1 MSKEENTKEN
11 TKDRVEKIKEI
22 TEEPN
27 AVVVEESA
35 VETTEE
41 AAEKSAGDAIETDK
55 ETMAAELV
63 QDETVDEKK
72 SKKTLSK
79 KMIGIIGG
87 SIAGVLLLA
96 YIAVASFY
104 SNRFLMGTTVNGA
117 DCSGMTLK
125 EVEDLMQAQVETYA
139 LTLNGAEGYSEQI
152 LGTEIDI
159 KYDGVDEIQKAFEK
173 QNSYKWIVA
182 LFQKNPIKAN
192 VSFTYDAE
200 KLDARINALRCLK
213 PENQKEAVSAKPIYQ
228 DGAYVIQPEETGTQI
243 DLEKL
248 NAAVHQSVDLMENSL
263 DIYEKGCYLL
273 PKYTSTSEE
282 VIAARDGLNK
292 CLQAK
297 ITYSLDGI
305 TVVVDKSQIENWL
318 SVDQDMNIKVDEK
331 KARAFTDT
339 LGSKYNTPNKDKDL
353 ITPTGK
359 KVKISGA
366 ILGRRVGSAADCEQ
380 LISEIKAGKVV
391 TREPVLSQKPTSED
405 EFVWGNTYTEVDLS
419 TQHMWHISNG
429 NVVFECDVVT
439 GSPGR
444 NTPAGVFKILE
455 KKRNKTLVGN
465 IVPETGQP
473 EYRTP
478 VSYWARVTWSGIGFH
493 DATWQPAFGGD
504 LYLTRGSHGC
514 INMSLADVAAYYAKI
529 SVGTP
534 VIIHY

>member
-1 MSKEENTKEN
+1 MSKEENTKDKVEEIKEN
-11 TKDRVEKIKEI
+11 TEES
-22 TEEPN
+22 TEETREVVSEET
-27 AVVVEESA
+27 AVEMIK
-35 VETTEE
+35 ETTEE
-41 AAEKSAGDAIETDK
+41 AAEDTIES
-55 ETMAAELV
+55 ETETPAAELT
-63 QDETVDEKK
+63 QEESAAEETP
-72 SKKTLSK
+72 KKTLSK

-87 SIAGVLLLA
+87 SVAAVLILV
-96 YIAVASFY
+96 YVAVASFY
-104 SNRFLMGTTVNGA
+104 SNRFLMGTTVNGV

-125 EVEDLMQAQVETYA
+125 EVEALMQAQVETYT
-139 LTLNGAEGYSEQI
+139 LTLSGAEGHSEQL

-159 KYDGVDEIQKAFEK
+159 KYDGVDELQEAFEK
-173 QNSYKWIVA
+173 QNSYEWIMA
-182 LFQKNPIKAN
+182 LFRKNLIKAN

-200 KLDARINALRCLK
+200 KLDARINALNCLK

-228 DGAYVIQPEETGTQI
+228 DGAYVIQSEEAGTQI
-243 DLEKL
+243 DVEKL
-248 NAAVHQSVDLMENSL
+248 NAAVHQSVELMENSL
-263 DIYEKGCYLL
+263 DLYEKGCYLP

-282 VIAARDGLNK
+282 VIAAKDGLNK

-305 TVVVDKSQIENWL
+305 TVVVDKSQIENWI
-318 SVDQDMNIKVDEK
+318 SVDKNMNIKVDSK

-353 ITPTGK
+353 VTPTGK

-366 ILGRRVGSAADCEQ
+366 ILGRKVGSAADCEQ
-380 LISEIKAGKVV
+380 LISEIKAGKVI

-405 EFVWGNTYTEVDLS
+405 GFAWGNTYTEVDLS
-419 TQHMWHISNG
+419 AQHMWHISNG
-429 NVVFECDVVT
+429 KVVFECDVVT

-444 NTPAGVFKILE
+444 NTPVGVFKILE

-465 IVPETGQP
+465 IVPETGKP

-529 SVGTP
+529 NVGTP